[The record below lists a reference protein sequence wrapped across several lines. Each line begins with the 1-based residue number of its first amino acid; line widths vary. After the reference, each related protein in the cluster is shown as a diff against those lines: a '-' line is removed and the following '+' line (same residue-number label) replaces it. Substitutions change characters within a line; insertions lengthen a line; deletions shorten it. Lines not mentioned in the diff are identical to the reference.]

1 MFKWTK
7 KAPKQ
12 QDEPDVP
19 PLSAPLPMDTT
30 DPADLNDPPTPMWE
44 NAPLPE
50 RPEAE
55 QVAVPDN
62 WETPPIST
70 EPEVLLEQQPI
81 LPETPSWEAPPPV
94 FDLPEV
100 IKTTEATPEPVEAPI
115 EPEALPAGKTDP
127 NTPKKIR
134 TLPIKLVIQGL
145 GLLLLLWLIGHCHRD
160 IPLETLKSQY
170 AYSDSRFLPIDGM
183 EIHCRVSGRGEP
195 LLLLHDSYSS
205 LRTWAVW
212 HEQLSRQYQVISVD
226 LPGFGLTGP
235 HPQGRYD
242 IAMYRNLVDSI
253 ANTLHIGRFNL
264 VGNGTGA
271 QIAWYYASQSP
282 QRLQRLILIAPKGF
296 DQDEA
301 GAGLNAFAKIPVLN
315 YGLLYVTPKFYSR
328 WMLEKVYANNAA
340 ITPALVQEQFDLMLR
355 PGNRRAI
362 LDRARTQE
370 PPPPT
375 TLLSDIDLPTLLVWG
390 ADDAITSFKQ
400 AYDFHP
406 KMRGAIL
413 RKYRQA
419 GHWPQQECPEQVV
432 KDVALFLRGEL

>member
-1 MFKWTK
+1 
-7 KAPKQ
+7 
-12 QDEPDVP
+12 
-19 PLSAPLPMDTT
+19 MDTT

-50 RPEAE
+50 MPEAA
-55 QVAVPDN
+55 QISVPEN
-62 WETPPIST
+62 WETPPIGT
-70 EPEVLLEQQPI
+70 ETGELPEQEPI
-81 LPETPSWEAPPPV
+81 LPETQSWEAPQVTPDSLEVPTAGEPPP
-94 FDLPEV
+94 DLV
-100 IKTTEATPEPVEAPI
+100 ATAP
-115 EPEALPAGKTDP
+115 EPEAAPVGKTDA
-127 NTPKKIR
+127 NTPKKTR
-134 TLPIKLVIQGL
+134 SLPIKSIVQGF

-160 IPLETLKSQY
+160 IPVETLKNQY
-170 AYSDSRFLPIDGM
+170 AYSDSRFLSIDGM
-183 EIHCRVSGRGEP
+183 EVHCRVSGRGEP

-205 LRTWAVW
+205 LRTWTAW
-212 HEQLSRQYQVISVD
+212 HEQLSRQYQVVSVD

-235 HPQGRYD
+235 HPWGRYG
-242 IAMYRNLVDSI
+242 ISMYRNLVDSI
-253 ANTLHIGRFNL
+253 ANALRISRFNL

-301 GAGLNAFAKIPVLN
+301 GAGLNTFAKIPVLN
-315 YGLLYVTPKFYSR
+315 YGLLYVTPKFYVR
-328 WMLEKVYANNAA
+328 WMLEKVYANNTA
-340 ITPALVQEQFDLMLR
+340 ITPTLVQEQFDLMLR
-355 PGNRRAI
+355 PGNRQAI
-362 LDRARTQE
+362 LDRARSQE
-370 PPPPT
+370 PPPAT
-375 TLLSDIDLPTLLVWG
+375 ALLSDIDMPTLLVWG